1 MMKKDPTIKATNSE
15 QESYYEEALNEMNSG
30 DRRPGIYAKAIADS
44 LGDEKKVDSLYLKY
58 RAQSLMEEAER
69 IAAEKIAAERIEAER
84 IAEEERLE
92 AERIAEEERLEAE
105 RKAKEERLEAEEER
119 LEAERKAEKLEAE
132 RKAEE
137 ERIWNER
144 LDDKSNKMVFS
155 DLLKGFLLSIFLI
168 TAVLFLLL
176 LAAPSV
182 I

>member
-92 AERIAEEERLEAE
+92 AE
-105 RKAKEERLEAEEER
+105 EER

>member
-1 MMKKDPTIKATNSE
+1 
-15 QESYYEEALNEMNSG
+15 MNSG

-69 IAAEKIAAERIEAER
+69 IAAEKIAAERI
-84 IAEEERLE
+84 E

>member
-1 MMKKDPTIKATNSE
+1 MKKDPTIKATNSE

-92 AERIAEEERLEAE
+92 AE
-105 RKAKEERLEAEEER
+105 EER

>member
-1 MMKKDPTIKATNSE
+1 MKKDPTIKATNSE

-92 AERIAEEERLEAE
+92 AER
-105 RKAKEERLEAEEER
+105 KAKEERLEAEEER